1 MHKLLS
7 FSSKNSTPC
16 KRKDSCSECNY
27 DSLISQ
33 HKLSISTE
41 HYLFSMLIPNFMAEL
56 NLMWIHTKLG
66 KLHLHGIRYRHFQ
79 DVTTSVPLRESDN
92 MLLFSILLTKELK
105 ISHCLTTKLDMF
117 KAAPSFLFPNALL
130 TLTFISTSSQH
141 WILLNSQRWSKCI
154 FSP

>member
-33 HKLSISTE
+33 HKFSISTE

-92 MLLFSILLTKELK
+92 MLLFCILLTKELK

-117 KAAPSFLFPNALL
+117 KAAPLAFSILSVSQCTADTDIYINQLS
-130 TLTFISTSSQH
+130 TLD
-141 WILLNSQRWSKCI
+141 LNRLPEVIKM
-154 FSP
+154 

>member
-16 KRKDSCSECNY
+16 KRKDSCSQCDY

-33 HKLSISTE
+33 HKCSISTE

-92 MLLFSILLTKELK
+92 CCYFPFFWERSWKYPTVWQPSLTCLK
-105 ISHCLTTKLDMF
+105 QHHPFCFPMHCWHWHLYQ
-117 KAAPSFLFPNALL
+117 PALN
-130 TLTFISTSSQH
+130 TGSYSTP
-141 WILLNSQRWSKCI
+141 RGD
-154 FSP
+154 

>member
-16 KRKDSCSECNY
+16 KRKDSCSQCNY

-33 HKLSISTE
+33 HKCSISTE

-66 KLHLHGIRYRHFQ
+66 KLHLNGIRYRHFQ

-105 ISHCLTTKLDMF
+105 ISHYLTTKLDMF
-117 KAAPSFLFPNALL
+117 KAAPLL
-130 TLTFISTSSQH
+130 SVSQCTADTDIYINQLSTLDLTQ
-141 WILLNSQRWSKCI
+141 LLEVIKM
-154 FSP
+154 